1 MSTEDVHLAASI
13 KRSCRSWFDENR
25 KADQTELVPNLWLFV
40 LYSELTQVEMHLF
53 MEAVA
58 NPTDPQVMAQRELQD
73 RNKRIHA
80 IDEIIQKYPALDQ
93 QIRPD
98 LDRLWKVYR

>member
-13 KRSCRSWFDENR
+13 KRSCRTWFDNNR
-25 KADQTELVPNLWLFV
+25 KEDQAELVPNLWLFV

-53 MEAVA
+53 MQAVA
-58 NPTDPQVMAQRELQD
+58 NPIDPQVKAQRELQD
-73 RNKRIHA
+73 RAKRMNA
-80 IDEIIQKYPALDQ
+80 IEEIIKKYPALEQ
-93 QIRPD
+93 QIRLD